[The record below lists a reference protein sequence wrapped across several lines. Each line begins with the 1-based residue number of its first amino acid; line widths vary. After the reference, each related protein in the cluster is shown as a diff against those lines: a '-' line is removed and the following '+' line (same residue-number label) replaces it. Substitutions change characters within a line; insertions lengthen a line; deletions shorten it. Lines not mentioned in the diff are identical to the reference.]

1 MSKKGL
7 LTFAAGEIAQV
18 CPYLR
23 TPVGRVNLDQGSSAA
38 LSNLASRCP
47 VASRVDRPI
56 AIVDGDL
63 SNITENS
70 MVLNSQKIVK
80 QTSLDYNQLFQDS
93 IDALHKEGRYRTF
106 INIQRKCG
114 DFPRAM
120 YHPPN
125 GGTPRE
131 VTVWCS
137 NDYLSMG
144 QHSVTLNAA
153 HDAIN
158 AAGAGA
164 GGTRNISGSTAFHV
178 KLERTL
184 AEWQQKESALV
195 FSSGYVANDAAL
207 SVLSKLLPGLH
218 IFSDEKNH
226 ASMIEGIR
234 RSGAPKH
241 IYKHNDLAHL
251 EMLLS
256 SVPLDTPKVIAFESV
271 YSMDGSI
278 SDIPATVALAK
289 KYNALTYLD
298 EVHAVGMY
306 GARGA
311 GVAEEVGALCDVD
324 IINGTLGKA
333 VGAFGGFI
341 AANAVTCDAIRSYA
355 PGFIFTT
362 AIPPSVANSAAES
375 IKFLENA
382 QDLRTNFHSRAKI
395 MRNNLLS
402 RGIPAAGGRS
412 HIIPVHIGDPSLC
425 KQASDLLLTEYGHY
439 LQPINYPTV
448 PKGTERLRVTP
459 TPSHSDGV
467 RMSLVD
473 AMDEVWT
480 RLNLKRVPQGV
491 NYTCAADL
499 DLAPIDVQAKKG
511 KCPVNHQEMAAA
523 IATNAMGSGF

>member
-1 MSKKGL
+1 MSRKGL
-7 LTFAAGEIAQV
+7 LTFAAGDISQV

-23 TPVGRVNLDQGSSAA
+23 TPVGRVNLNQGSSAA

-47 VASRVDRPI
+47 VASKVDLPI
-56 AIVDGDL
+56 AIVD
-63 SNITENS
+63 ENPS
-70 MVLNSQKIVK
+70 HVSDNSTVLNAENPTPEK
-80 QTSLDYNQLFQDS
+80 SLDYNKLFKNS

-144 QHSVTLNAA
+144 QHEITLNAA
-153 HDAIN
+153 HEAID

-184 AEWQQKESALV
+184 ADWQQKESALV
-195 FSSGYVANDAAL
+195 FSSGYVANDATL

-218 IFSDEKNH
+218 IFSDAKNH
-226 ASMIEGIR
+226 ASMIEGMR
-234 RSGAPKH
+234 RSGAPRH
-241 IYKHNDLAHL
+241 IYRHNDLAHL
-251 EMLLS
+251 ETLLQ
-256 SVPLDTPKVIAFESV
+256 SVPISTPKVVAFESV

-306 GARGA
+306 GKTGA
-311 GVAEEVGALCDVD
+311 GVAEADNILSEVDM
-324 IINGTLGKA
+324 INGTLGKA

-341 AANAVTCDAIRSYA
+341 AANSVTCDAIRSYA

-375 IKFLENA
+375 IKYLTQATE
-382 QDLRTNFHSRAKI
+382 LRENFHHRIKK
-395 MRNNLLS
+395 MRQNLLDC
-402 RGIPAAGGRS
+402 GLPAGGGRS

-425 KQASDLLLTEYGHY
+425 KKASDMLLTEYGHY

-448 PKGTERLRVTP
+448 PRGTERLRVTP
-459 TPSHSDGV
+459 TPSHTDES
-467 RMSLVD
+467 RMSLVEALD
-473 AMDEVWT
+473 QVWT
-480 RLNLKRVPQGV
+480 KLNIPRVPKGV
-491 NYTCAADL
+491 EYNGTEEQL
-499 DLAPIDVQAKKG
+499 KKF
-511 KCPVNHQEMAAA
+511 
-523 IATNAMGSGF
+523 ATIFQ